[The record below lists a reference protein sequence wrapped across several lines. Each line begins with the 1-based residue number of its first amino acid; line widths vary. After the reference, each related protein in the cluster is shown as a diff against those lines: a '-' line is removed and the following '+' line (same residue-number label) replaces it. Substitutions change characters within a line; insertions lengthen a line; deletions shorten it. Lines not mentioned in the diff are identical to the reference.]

1 MAAHLTAEQRQLAL
15 RLKVRGLSLREIG
28 PQVGC
33 SHQGGVL
40 YPDRRPARGRR
51 PPRCRGRWPPLAAE
65 PSTGPGGPTSAPSSG
80 PGGPRPRSW
89 PVLGWPPRSVAGWP
103 NGGRRQ
109 ELSARSRIQFPGDPM
124 MWVSHQSIYQAC
136 TCRAAASCAGSWPA
150 AGATRSPRDRREP
163 GVVAAGV
170 LATAISLE
178 DHAGCGVAGGDGVG
192 QRVGDQVGTQVL
204 GEREPDHAPRR
215 DVHHGGQLQPPLP
228 GRDIGDG
235 AAPAGVDRGGV
246 HGKVPA
252 DQIGPCRR

>member
-65 PSTGPGGPTSAPSSG
+65 PTSAPSSG

-136 TCRAAASCAGSWPA
+136 TSRAAASCAGSWPRGRRTVRA
-150 AGATRSPRDRREP
+150 KRRPRGR
-163 GVVAAGV
+163 
-170 LATAISLE
+170 
-178 DHAGCGVAGGDGVG
+178 
-192 QRVGDQVGTQVL
+192 
-204 GEREPDHAPRR
+204 GEHT
-215 DVHHGGQLQPPLP
+215 GQLRDLVMISRRAAEADDRAMP
-228 GRDIGDG
+228 GHWEGDR
-235 AAPAGVDRGGV
+235 ADRSLRLL
-246 HGKVPA
+246 A
-252 DQIGPCRR
+252 

>member
-65 PSTGPGGPTSAPSSG
+65 PTSAPSSG

-136 TCRAAASCAGSWPA
+136 TCRAAASCAGSWPRCRRTGRA
-150 AGATRSPRDRREP
+150 KRRPRGR
-163 GVVAAGV
+163 
-170 LATAISLE
+170 
-178 DHAGCGVAGGDGVG
+178 
-192 QRVGDQVGTQVL
+192 
-204 GEREPDHAPRR
+204 GEHT
-215 DVHHGGQLQPPLP
+215 GQLRDLVMISQRAAEADDRAVP
-228 GRDIGDG
+228 GHWEGDR
-235 AAPAGVDRGGV
+235 ADRSLRLL
-246 HGKVPA
+246 A
-252 DQIGPCRR
+252 

>member
-65 PSTGPGGPTSAPSSG
+65 PTSAPSSG

-150 AGATRSPRDRREP
+150 AGAP
-163 GVVAAGV
+163 GGPSAA
-170 LATAISLE
+170 
-178 DHAGCGVAGGDGVG
+178 
-192 QRVGDQVGTQVL
+192 R
-204 GEREPDHAPRR
+204 
-215 DVHHGGQLQPPLP
+215 
-228 GRDIGDG
+228 G
-235 AAPAGVDRGGV
+235 AAVSTPASS
-246 HGKVPA
+246 A
-252 DQIGPCRR
+252 TW